1 MSTDYIDNFN
11 EQLEICFDDLK
22 NIFKADDDRE
32 KMKTEITDVFTE
44 IITLVND
51 FSENPSIG
59 NSIKGNVLNDS
70 LTKFNNLVITYFPK
84 NYKYKIEPIKKFY
97 FDEHKRVYTFIK
109 NKRDEKKKSS
119 TVAPSPSPF
128 APPSTVAL
136 SAVAPSTAVAKT
148 EVDKLTKLVEGI
160 ISGKSSLETC
170 NDTDHTLSSFQEY
183 LKPGVIKDS
192 KGDKVVE
199 FSNDAELFYKIADFD
214 SVTRLTYRGVPQTN
228 MIMSGNTSGFN
239 VKRDWECV
247 DSITSDAYKRLSP
260 DLILACL
267 GAFGVK
273 THMVDGEKQF
283 DCNSISNEFIPD
295 MNVLITNFCKI
306 INSHPEILNSSLRT
320 KYHNVSTDKWENSC
334 KAINTVNS
342 TTKLTPFMISRASSG
357 SPDWKTVIKGLQ
369 AGSYVP
375 LAITQPLPMG
385 TLMYGRG
392 QTGGGSQSMLFGG
405 DAFEPQTAPK
415 LSSDVS
421 RILQTLLSN
430 LKSQGIDLSDSDMKD
445 LNNKL
450 DAFQKAEDDLLKLS
464 LVLSEANRLSQL
476 PEYKSQ
482 DIMSFDQIKNANR
495 QAELLMRKHA
505 KMQTGF
511 EKVIFAILQ
520 NCPP

>member
-1 MSTDYIDNFN
+1 MSAT
-11 EQLEICFDDLK
+11 
-22 NIFKADDDRE
+22 A
-32 KMKTEITDVFTE
+32 TATA
-44 IITLVND
+44 
-51 FSENPSIG
+51 
-59 NSIKGNVLNDS
+59 
-70 LTKFNNLVITYFPK
+70 
-84 NYKYKIEPIKKFY
+84 
-97 FDEHKRVYTFIK
+97 
-109 NKRDEKKKSS
+109 
-119 TVAPSPSPF
+119 TVE
-128 APPSTVAL
+128 T
-136 SAVAPSTAVAKT
+136 TI
-148 EVDKLTKLVEGI
+148 DKLKKLVKGI
-160 ISGKSSLETC
+160 TNGTSSLETC
-170 NDTDHTLSSFQEY
+170 NDSGNTLSNFQEY
-183 LKPGVIKDS
+183 LKPGVIVNA
-192 KGDKVVE
+192 KGDKEVE
-199 FSNDAELFYKIADFD
+199 FSNDGELFDKITHFD
-214 SVTRLTYRGVPQTN
+214 DVTGLTYDGTIITN
-228 MIMSGNTSGFN
+228 DIVSGEVSGYSD
-239 VKRDWECV
+239 KTQWSCKA
-247 DSITSDAYKRLSP
+247 SIGDADYKTLSP
-260 DLILACL
+260 DLILASL
-267 GAFGVK
+267 NAFDVK

-283 DCNSISNEFIPD
+283 DCNSISKDFHPN

-320 KYHNVSTDKWENSC
+320 KYHNVSTDDWKDAC
-334 KAINTVNS
+334 KSIS
-342 TTKLTPFMISRASSG
+342 YLKQTTRLTPFKIPRASSG

-405 DAFEPQTAPK
+405 DAFLPQTAPK

-430 LKSQGIDLSDSDMKD
+430 LKSQGIDLLDSDMTN
-445 LNNKL
+445 LNDKL
-450 DAFQKAEDDLLKLS
+450 DLFSKTEDDLLKLS